1 MDSRTGESFSRSS
14 RLTLAGEFKQVFQS
28 NIRVSDDCFTI
39 LVGKQQGL
47 TARIGFAVAKKQIKR
62 AVDRNRLKRLIRES
76 FRRHQG
82 ELPNMGIVVMVR
94 FKILQLDNAQI
105 FVRLDKHWRKVIKQC
120 EKLNLNQQLS

>member
-76 FRRHQG
+76 FRRHQN
-82 ELPNMGIVVMVR
+82 ELP
-94 FKILQLDNAQI
+94 
-105 FVRLDKHWRKVIKQC
+105 
-120 EKLNLNQQLS
+120 